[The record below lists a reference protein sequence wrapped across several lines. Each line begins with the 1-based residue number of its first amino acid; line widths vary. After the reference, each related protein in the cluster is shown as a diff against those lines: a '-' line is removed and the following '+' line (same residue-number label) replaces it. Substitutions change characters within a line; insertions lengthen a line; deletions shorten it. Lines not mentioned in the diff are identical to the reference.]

1 MNKKSLL
8 SFAAATLL
16 GVAASHAAPILLDF
30 DTLGGSAATAGTTAQ
45 AFAPIGLTITF
56 GVWDYSEFDE
66 WGDPVAGSEA
76 WLVDNSY
83 TVTVEDPSVSGWGA
97 APSGSL
103 ALDARDQP
111 VLLNFDAPIDLYSFS
126 VTLDNSSYGN
136 LMAQSILFYDAAN
149 QLVGSIA
156 IDQAVPG
163 FVAQSSGLIAN
174 VSKIVLPSSALYDN
188 VTIVP
193 EPQTW
198 TLLALAGAALGLAA
212 YRRRRTA

>member
-8 SFAAATLL
+8 SLAAVTLL
-16 GVAASHAAPILLDF
+16 GVAVADAAPIFLDF
-30 DTLGGSAATAGTTAQ
+30 DTLGGSAATAGTSAQ

-56 GVWDYSEFDE
+56 GVWDYSQYDE
-66 WGDPVAGSEA
+66 WGDPIAGSEA

-83 TVTVEDPSVSGWGA
+83 TVTVENPSASGWGA

-111 VLLNFDAPIDLYSFS
+111 VLLNFDTPIDLYSFS
-126 VTLDNSSYGN
+126 ATLDNSTYGN
-136 LMAQSILFYDAAN
+136 LQAQSILFYDAAN

-156 IDQAVPG
+156 IDQSIPG
-163 FVAQSSGLIAN
+163 FVAQSTGLIAN
-174 VSKIVLPSSALYDN
+174 VSKIVLPSNALYDN
-188 VTIVP
+188 VTAVP

-198 TLLALAGAALGLAA
+198 TLLALAGAAVGFAA